1 MSPLL
6 FRSYEANISSTH
18 VLGISNDVHEISND
32 VHGISKDLV
41 LSKLPVARDASF
53 DSYADEHDAR
63 CHPKTRVALLQ
74 EVKKWARDPDGPC
87 IFWLN
92 GMAGTGKSTISR
104 TLAESFAKE
113 GDLGASFFFKRGE
126 RDRSTAA
133 RLFTTIARQLV
144 AKEPALAT
152 RVRSAIEANPD
163 IAGKT
168 LKDQFRELI
177 LEPLRQLKE
186 DPYKSKRIVLI
197 IDTLD
202 ECERDDDIRIIIYL
216 LSQAKTLSHIQ
227 LRSFV
232 TSRPELPIRLGFNDI
247 KGIYQDLIL
256 HEIPKPIIEHDIAAY
271 LFDRLTRI
279 KDDYNSLYSEQQL
292 PLDWPGLKI
301 NRVLIEMAI
310 PLFIFAATICRF
322 IEDRAWSDPVGQL
335 EKILEYQ
342 WKTQHS
348 EIDKLDA
355 TYRPVLDQLLRGNQ
369 KAQQSLID
377 EFRTVVG
384 SIILL
389 TEPLSTVSLT
399 ALLNIPKAV
408 IDRRLVSLHSVLS
421 VPASLEAPIRMFH
434 LSFRDF
440 LIDPEKRDSNPFWID
455 ESATHER
462 IASRCLELLSSNDHL
477 KKDICDLGS
486 PGISRTKVDPALIEA
501 RLPTEVRYA
510 CLYWAHHLE
519 RSYVRITDD
528 HQIHGFLKSHFLYWL
543 EALSLLGKISES
555 LAMIKGLQTLLSV
568 RPVRTL
574 PWISL
579 ICPTSQLI
587 VPLSPAFFVMQTD
600 LFLIVDLQSISI
612 RFNSILQPLFSLR
625 KEVRSENYL
634 RVIFQTGSHG
644 CQILQQIGMPAYR
657 RSRAIVD
664 RSIL

>member
-1 MSPLL
+1 
-6 FRSYEANISSTH
+6 
-18 VLGISNDVHEISND
+18 
-32 VHGISKDLV
+32 
-41 LSKLPVARDASF
+41 
-53 DSYADEHDAR
+53 
-63 CHPKTRVALLQ
+63 
-74 EVKKWARDPDGPC
+74 
-87 IFWLN
+87 
-92 GMAGTGKSTISR
+92 MAGTGKSTISR

-126 RDRSTAA
+126 RDRGTAA
-133 RLFTTIARQLV
+133 LLFTTIASQLV

-152 RVRSAIEANPD
+152 HVRTTIEADPA

-177 LEPLRQLKE
+177 LEPLRQLND
-186 DPYKSKRIVLI
+186 DPYKSKRIVLV
-197 IDTLD
+197 IDALD

-227 LRSFV
+227 LRTFM

-247 KGIYQDLIL
+247 RGTYQDLIL

-271 LFDRLTRI
+271 LVDRLTRI
-279 KDDYNSLYSEQQL
+279 KDDYNGLCNERQL
-292 PLDWPGLKI
+292 PLDWPGLRT
-301 NRVLIEMAI
+301 NRVLVEMAV

-342 WKTQHS
+342 RKTQHS

-369 KAQQSLID
+369 KVQQSLVD
-377 EFRTVVG
+377 EFRIVVG
-384 SIILL
+384 SIVLL
-389 TEPLSTVSLT
+389 AEPLSTASLAT
-399 ALLNIPKAV
+399 LLNIPKVV
-408 IDRRLVSLHSVLS
+408 IDRRLISLHSVLS
-421 VPASLEAPIRMFH
+421 VPASLEAPVRMFH

-440 LIDPEKRDSNPFWID
+440 LIDPEKRSSNPFWID

-462 IASRCLELLSSNDHL
+462 IATRCLELLASSGHL

-486 PGISRTKVDPALIEA
+486 PGASRAEVDLALIES

-519 RSYVRITDD
+519 QSHVRITDD
-528 HQIHGFLKSHFLYWL
+528 HQIHVFLKRHFLYWL

-574 PWISL
+574 P
-579 ICPTSQLI
+579 
-587 VPLSPAFFVMQTD
+587 
-600 LFLIVDLQSISI
+600 
-612 RFNSILQPLFSLR
+612 
-625 KEVRSENYL
+625 
-634 RVIFQTGSHG
+634 
-644 CQILQQIGMPAYR
+644 
-657 RSRAIVD
+657 
-664 RSIL
+664 